1 MRTEPIVHATGKRLW
16 LAAGLVTVLVW
27 PGVAFAAATITG
39 TVTFDGKAPTLKPL
53 AMDADPVCA
62 KKHTTPQPNEMLVL
76 GSGNTMGNI
85 LVWVSKGLPAG
96 KTWPVPKTPVV
107 IDQNGCI
114 YKPHV
119 MGIMVGQTYKILN
132 SDGVL
137 HNIHTLPTV
146 NPAFN
151 KGMPPTLKE
160 ATTVFEK
167 PEEVFHVK
175 CDVHPWMSAYVAVFI
190 QSLLL
195 GDGHGREVH
204 DLGPRP
210 WDLRD
215 HRLAREAGDAD
226 GLGHCGRA
234 ATRRR
239 RTSSSPSPRSSR
251 NPESRRMSEQAAV
264 AAHKAARR
272 ARSPSRAAG
281 LLAHVRLLHGSQG
294 HRHPVRRH
302 GPAVPPLRL
311 FADDAH
317 ALAARLP
324 GRCVAA

>member
-1 MRTEPIVHATGKRLW
+1 MRTEPIVRATGKRLW

-39 TVTFDGKAPTLKPL
+39 TVNFDGKAPALKPL

-62 KKHTTPQPNEMLVL
+62 KKHTSPQPNEMLVL

-132 SDGVL
+132 SDGIL
-137 HNIHTLPTV
+137 HNIHTLPKV

-167 PEEVFHVK
+167 PEEVFHIK
-175 CDVHPWMSAYVAVFI
+175 CDVHPWMSAYLAVFVHPFFSATATDGKFTI
-190 QSLLL
+190 SGLDPGTYEITAWHERL
-195 GDGHGREVH
+195 GTQTASVTVG
-204 DLGPRP
+204 
-210 WDLRD
+210 
-215 HRLAREAGDAD
+215 
-226 GLGHCGRA
+226 
-234 ATRRR
+234 
-239 RTSSSPSPRSSR
+239 
-251 NPESRRMSEQAAV
+251 
-264 AAHKAARR
+264 
-272 ARSPSRAAG
+272 
-281 LLAHVRLLHGSQG
+281 GSDTKTQNFKFTL
-294 HRHPVRRH
+294 
-302 GPAVPPLRL
+302 PAK
-311 FADDAH
+311 
-317 ALAARLP
+317 
-324 GRCVAA
+324 